1 MNVDDDMHVVFL
13 DRIIG
18 DLSQVGSLTAS
29 VKLRPW
35 DFHPVICLVLM
46 CMSITRE
53 CVTHHAAYVV
63 GILKSLIPADAR
75 ISMSGFVIQVAY
87 RFSRVGPQLG
97 PRLAHRPHSSVAF
110 PACVAH
116 HVVSMPDS
124 CTSQP
129 PRLTPLAENVLQS
142 MYCLD
147 VGEAAIGA
155 R

>member
-1 MNVDDDMHVVFL
+1 MRL
-13 DRIIG
+13 SIIP
-18 DLSQVGSLTAS
+18 QCATYQ
-29 VKLRPW
+29 
-35 DFHPVICLVLM
+35 
-46 CMSITRE
+46 
-53 CVTHHAAYVV
+53 AAYVV
-63 GILKSLIPADAR
+63 GILRSLIPADAR

-87 RFSRVGPQLG
+87 RFSRVGPHLE

-142 MYCLD
+142 MYSLA
-147 VGEAAIGA
+147 VGEATTGA
-155 R
+155 KWLNNANKNANSVEQCILDCWIVLSREVCFWK